1 MNHDAEVVV
10 VGAGLAGL
18 SAALN
23 LRSHGIDT
31 LVLEA
36 GDAVGGRLRTDHVD
50 GFTLDRGF
58 AVHNP
63 AYPEA
68 AALLDHDLLDLR
80 PFEPGVAYRTDS
92 AVSYLAHPRGG
103 WRGLRS
109 TFGVAR
115 HHARTAAAFAAYA
128 VGCAAASADA
138 LQRRPRMS
146 GRAALRQAG
155 VDNAGMRALVLPFL
169 QGVLLES
176 QLETSRRVLDEIL
189 ASFVKGTPA
198 LPAAGMQSICEQLAS
213 RLPTDSLRLE
223 QHVTSVDLHDQ
234 GVTVR
239 TEAAAFSARKVIIAV
254 SREAL
259 APLLPDVRTG
269 RSRAVTTWYH
279 RADCSGAELL
289 DGRPWVLTDQLRR
302 TPVANTVVLTNAAP
316 SYAPAGETLV
326 STSIIGIHREI
337 SSDAMRKHLSY
348 LYGVDASRWDEV
360 ARYEIAHALPDF
372 TSTTPEVFT
381 QPRRNVW
388 LAGDYCD
395 SPSINGALR
404 SGRTA
409 AESVRTWLS
418 RS

>member
-1 MNHDAEVVV
+1 MTNETDVIVI
-10 VGAGLAGL
+10 GAGLAGL
-18 SAALN
+18 SAALH
-23 LRSHGIDT
+23 LRAYGIET
-31 LVLEA
+31 TVLEA
-36 GDAVGGRLRTDHVD
+36 GDAVGGRLRSDHVD
-50 GFTLDRGF
+50 GYTFDRGF

-68 AALLDHDLLDLR
+68 IALLDHDLLDLR
-80 PFEPGVAYRTDS
+80 SFEPGVAYRTD
-92 AVSYLAHPRGG
+92 AQVSYLAHPRGG

-109 TFGVAR
+109 TLGTAR

-128 VGCAAASADA
+128 VACAAASPES

-198 LPAAGMQSICEQLAS
+198 IPAAGMQAIAEQLAS
-213 RLPTDSLRLE
+213 RLPSDC
-223 QHVTSVDLHDQ
+223 LHLSQRVAALDPHDNK
-234 GVTVR
+234 VTVH
-239 TEAAAFSARKVIIAV
+239 TDGAQFTARKVIVAV

-259 APLLPDVRTG
+259 ASLLPDVRTG

-279 RADCSGAELL
+279 RANHSGAEIL

-302 TPVANTVVLTNAAP
+302 TPIANSVVLTNAAP

-326 STSIIGIHREI
+326 STSVIGIHREI
-337 SSDAMRKHLSY
+337 AADAMRKHLSY
-348 LYGVDASRWDEV
+348 LYGVDASSWDEL
-360 ARYEIAHALPDF
+360 ARYEIEHALPDF

-409 AESVRTWLS
+409 AEGVRTWLT

>member
-1 MNHDAEVVV
+1 MSHETEVVI
-10 VGAGLAGL
+10 VGAGLSGL
-18 SAALN
+18 SAALH
-23 LRSHGIDT
+23 LREQGIDAV
-31 LVLEA
+31 VLEA
-36 GDAVGGRLRTDHVD
+36 SDAVGGRLRTDHVD
-50 GFTLDRGF
+50 GFTFDRGF

-68 AALLDHDLLDLR
+68 RTLLDQELLELR
-80 PFEPGVAYRTDS
+80 SFEPGVAYRADDR
-92 AVSYLAHPRGG
+92 VSYLAHPRGG
-103 WRGLRS
+103 WRGLRN
-109 TFGVAR
+109 TVGTAR

-128 VGCAAASADA
+128 VACAAASPES

-155 VDNAGMRALVLPFL
+155 VDNAGLRALVLPFL

-198 LPAAGMQSICEQLAS
+198 VPAAGMQAIAEQLAS
-213 RLPTDSLRLE
+213 RLPADALHLNRT
-223 QHVTSVDLHDQ
+223 VTSLDLGHNDVS
-234 GVTVR
+234 VTAEGMQVR
-239 TEAAAFSARKVIIAV
+239 ARKAIVAV

-259 APLLPDVRTG
+259 AALLPDVRTG

-289 DGRPWVLTDQLRR
+289 EGRPWVLTDPLRR
-302 TPVANTVVLTNAAP
+302 TPVANSVVLTNAAP

-326 STSIIGIHREI
+326 STSVLGIHREI
-337 SSDAMRKHLSY
+337 APDAMRKHLSY
-348 LYGVDASRWDEV
+348 LYGVDASGWDEL
-360 ARYEIAHALPDF
+360 ARYEIQHALPDF

-409 AESVRTWLS
+409 AAGVRTWLT